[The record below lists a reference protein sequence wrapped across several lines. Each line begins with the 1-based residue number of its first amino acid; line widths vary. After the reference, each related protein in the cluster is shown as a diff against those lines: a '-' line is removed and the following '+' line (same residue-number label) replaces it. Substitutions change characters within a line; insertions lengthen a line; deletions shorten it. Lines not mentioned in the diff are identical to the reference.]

1 MEVAKKPWAVG
12 YEEPDSQ
19 ETTVQSEAQDEAPP
33 EGSILQDI
41 KTMLSSIPFEMK
53 AFDQELILHI
63 NSAIFYLFSMGTK
76 WTKSPVVDYSQT
88 WSDLFGDHPEIH
100 SIKEYVFLKVKLVF
114 DTPGTSY
121 IINSFQAR
129 ADELAWRIKTYSE
142 GGYGDAEDSGGDT
155 AGTND
160 QTRRRADALRKKRH
174 EMVSTHF
181 RKGTKANL

>member
-1 MEVAKKPWAVG
+1 MEVAKKPWAAD
-12 YEEPDSQ
+12 YEEPDPP
-19 ETTVQSEAQDEAPP
+19 ENEKQSEEPVEAPP

-63 NSAIFYLFSMGTK
+63 NSAIFSLFSMGTK